1 MKQLYYGKPTR
12 RFKIRRFIPFYLE
25 KVKVNSKT
33 VTHPLLMLRF
43 LRVGDTRLTVSP
55 SLPNGKNFFDS
66 SVKYRD
72 LVVKAQFLAEKLSHL
87 WANVGCVIQL
97 QTNEK
102 EGMISIT
109 RTNVP
114 TLDQFFP
121 IDTRS
126 RPVGIDSKVSL
137 HLYTQRMSK
146 VTTTLSRSLTRGFN
160 KIEREASALV
170 QEFLKEI
177 QLTPHGVALGGVGA
191 AAIGAGISGVK
202 SRKAGNPIKAAIDK
216 VGAAAVKQMEND
228 HYDIVI
234 DAVLSKKPIPASSLS
249 KEGLKLAEKW
259 GLNVSKAKAK
269 KSSKAQSKK
278 SHSVSKEELN
288 AFFASKRQGKKNKKK

>member
-114 TLDQFFP
+114 TLDQFFR

-126 RPVGIDSKVSL
+126 RPVGIDSKTANYF
-137 HLYTQRMSK
+137 YTQMSK
-146 VTTTLSRSLTRGFN
+146 ATITLSRSLTRGFN

-177 QLTPHGVALGGVGA
+177 THKAAGA
-191 AAIGAGISGVK
+191 ALFK
-202 SRKAGNPIKAAIDK
+202 ELEKD
-216 VGAAAVKQMEND
+216 E
-228 HYDIVI
+228 YDIAI
-234 DAVLSKKPIPASSLS
+234 DAVLSGKGIPEASLSQEGLRMMMGLHRTKQEETRKVKKP
-249 KEGLKLAEKW
+249 
-259 GLNVSKAKAK
+259 SKAK
-269 KSSKAQSKK
+269 SKK

-288 AFFASKRQGKKNKKK
+288 AFFASKRQGKKTKKK